1 MPGNL
6 IRRLLVLGALAIIG
20 IISIQSYWLLKT
32 WDLKD
37 KEFDQTVHIM
47 LRHVADRIAD
57 FEKTEL
63 PKTKLIQRQSSNYY
77 AVNVNGPMNASVL
90 EDFLYQEMDNHGL
103 NTNFE
108 YAVYDCFSKDL
119 VYGNYC
125 EMGEQTENQAKSEE
139 LPALDNLEYYFVVRF
154 PSRESFLLS
163 NMNMTLAFAAIAIC
177 SVLFF
182 LYSIWV
188 IVKQKRL
195 SELQRDFINNMT
207 HEFKTPISSIKIAAD
222 VLAKD
227 PMVQENARLS
237 NYSKIIIDQNQ
248 RLNDQVE
255 KVLNIA
261 RLEKDNLEL
270 KKEEFD
276 LTAELRN
283 IVENEKI
290 KLKDGQL
297 TYDLVDGPVLVNAD
311 KLHFTNVI
319 TNILDNAV
327 KYSNDKP
334 EVHMSMTQKGN
345 KIRITIGDKGIGIP
359 KEQIKEVF
367 DKFYRVSTGDVH
379 DVKGF
384 GLGLFYVKNIS
395 QAHGW
400 IPKLESELGNG
411 TTFTLYILVQYN
423 N

>member
-6 IRRLLVLGALAIIG
+6 IRRLLLLGALAIIG

-37 KEFDQTVHIM
+37 KEFDQTVNIM
-47 LRHVADRIAD
+47 LRHVAERIAN
-57 FEKTEL
+57 FHESEL
-63 PKTKLIQRQSSNYY
+63 PKTQLIQRQSSNYY
-77 AVNVNGPMNASVL
+77 AVNVNSPINASVL
-90 EDFLYQEMDNHGL
+90 EDFLYNEMDKHGL

-119 VYGNYC
+119 IYGNYC
-125 EMGEQTENQAKSEE
+125 EMGEQTDKQIKSEE
-139 LPALDNLEYYFVVRF
+139 LPTLDNLEYYFVVRF
-154 PSRESFLLS
+154 PGRESFLLS
-163 NMNMTLAFAAIAIC
+163 NMNMTLAFAAIAIV

-182 LYSIWV
+182 MYSIWV

-222 VLAKD
+222 VLSKD
-227 PMVQENARLS
+227 PKIQDDVRLN
-237 NYSKIIIDQNQ
+237 NYSKIIRDQNQ

-270 KKEEFD
+270 KKETFD
-276 LTAELRN
+276 LTQELKN
-283 IVENEKI
+283 ILENEKI
-290 KLKDGQL
+290 KLKDGLL
-297 TYDLVDGPVLVNAD
+297 TYDLLNEEVSIIAD

-319 TNILDNAV
+319 TNILDNAI
-327 KYSNDKP
+327 KYSKEEP
-334 EVHMSMTQKGN
+334 EVHLSMQVIGN
-345 KIRITIGDKGIGIP
+345 KVRIAIKDKGMGIP
-359 KEQIKEVF
+359 KEQTKEVF
-367 DKFYRVSTGDVH
+367 DKFYRISTGDVH

-400 IPKLESELGNG
+400 IPKLESELGKG
-411 TTFTLYILVQYN
+411 TTFTLDILV
-423 N
+423 

>member
-1 MPGNL
+1 
-6 IRRLLVLGALAIIG
+6 
-20 IISIQSYWLLKT
+20 
-32 WDLKD
+32 
-37 KEFDQTVHIM
+37 
-47 LRHVADRIAD
+47 
-57 FEKTEL
+57 
-63 PKTKLIQRQSSNYY
+63 
-77 AVNVNGPMNASVL
+77 
-90 EDFLYQEMDNHGL
+90 
-103 NTNFE
+103 
-108 YAVYDCFSKDL
+108 
-119 VYGNYC
+119 
-125 EMGEQTENQAKSEE
+125 
-139 LPALDNLEYYFVVRF
+139 
-154 PSRESFLLS
+154 
-163 NMNMTLAFAAIAIC
+163 
-177 SVLFF
+177 VLFF

-227 PMVQENARLS
+227 PMVQDNIRLS
-237 NYSKIIIDQNQ
+237 NYSNIIIDQNQ

-255 KVLNIA
+255 KVLNVA

-276 LTAELRN
+276 LTVELRN
-283 IVENEKI
+283 IIENEKI

-297 TYDLVDGPVLVNAD
+297 TYDLVDDPELINAD

-319 TNILDNAV
+319 SNILDNAV
-327 KYSNDKP
+327 KYSKKKP
-334 EVHMSMTQKGN
+334 EVHISMTKKGN
-345 KIRITIGDKGIGIP
+345 KVCITITDQGIGIP

-400 IPKLESELGNG
+400 ISKIESELGKG
-411 TTFTLYILVQYN
+411 TTFSLDIFV
-423 N
+423 

>member
-6 IRRLLVLGALAIIG
+6 IRRLLLLGALAIIG
-20 IISIQSYWLLKT
+20 IIFIQSYWLLKT

-47 LRHVADRIAD
+47 LRHVAERIAVSQ
-57 FEKTEL
+57 KTEL
-63 PKTKLIQRQSSNYY
+63 PKTQLIQRQSSNYY
-77 AVNVNGPMNASVL
+77 AVNVNSPINASVL
-90 EDFLYQEMDNHGL
+90 EDFLYSEMEKHSL

-119 VYGNYC
+119 VYGNFC
-125 EMGEQTENQAKSEE
+125 EMGEQTDKLAKAEE
-139 LPALDNLEYYFVVRF
+139 LPTLDNLEYYFVVRF

-227 PMVQENARLS
+227 PSIQDNKRLS

-276 LTAELRN
+276 LTSELRN
-283 IVENEKI
+283 IIENEKI
-290 KLKDGQL
+290 KLRDGQL
-297 TYDLVDGPVLVNAD
+297 TYDLVDGPVIVRAD

-319 TNILDNAV
+319 SNILDNAV
-327 KYSNDKP
+327 KYSKEEP
-334 EVHMSMTQKGN
+334 EVHLSMTQKGN
-345 KIRITIGDKGIGIP
+345 KIRIAIADKGIGIP
-359 KEQIKEVF
+359 KEQTKEVF
-367 DKFYRVSTGDVH
+367 DKFYRVSTGDIH

-400 IPKLESELGNG
+400 IPKLESELGKG
-411 TTFTLYILVQYN
+411 TTFTLDILV
-423 N
+423 

>member
-6 IRRLLVLGALAIIG
+6 IRRLLLLGALAIIG

-47 LRHVADRIAD
+47 LRHVADRIAK
-57 FEKTEL
+57 FHETEL
-63 PKTKLIQRQSSNYY
+63 PKTQLIQRQSSNYY
-77 AVNVNGPMNASVL
+77 AVNVNSVINASVL

-108 YAVYDCFSKDL
+108 YAVYDCFTKDL

-125 EMGEQTENQAKSEE
+125 EMGEQTDKQEKTEE
-139 LPALDNLEYYFVVRF
+139 LATLDDLEYYFVVRF

-163 NMNMTLAFAAIAIC
+163 NMNMTLAFAAIAIV

-222 VLAKD
+222 VLSKD
-227 PMVQENARLS
+227 EMIQADPRLS
-237 NYSKIIIDQNQ
+237 NYSKIIKEQNQ
-248 RLNDQVE
+248 RLNNQVE

-261 RLEKDNLEL
+261 RLEKDNLKL
-270 KKEEFD
+270 KKENFD
-276 LTAELRN
+276 LITELQN

-297 TYDLVDGPVLVNAD
+297 TYDLPNGNLEINAD

-319 TNILDNAV
+319 SNIIDNAV
-327 KYSNDKP
+327 KYSKEEP
-334 EVHMSMTQKGN
+334 EVHVALSQRGN
-345 KIRITIGDKGIGIP
+345 KIKISISDKGIGIP

-400 IPKLESELGNG
+400 IPKLESELGKG
-411 TTFTLYILVQYN
+411 TTFTLDILV
-423 N
+423 

>member
-6 IRRLLVLGALAIIG
+6 IRRLLLLGALAIIG

-47 LRHVADRIAD
+47 LRHVAERIAT
-57 FEKTEL
+57 FHETEL
-63 PKTKLIQRQSSNYY
+63 PKTNLIQRQSSNYY
-77 AVNVNGPMNASVL
+77 AVNVNSAINASVL
-90 EDFLYQEMDNHGL
+90 EDYLYQEMDNHGL
-103 NTNFE
+103 STNFE

-125 EMGEQTENQAKSEE
+125 EMGDQTDLQQKSEE
-139 LPALDNLEYYFVVRF
+139 LTTLDNLEYYFVVRF

-163 NMNMTLAFAAIAIC
+163 NMNMTLAFAAIAIV

-182 LYSIWV
+182 MYSIWV

-222 VLAKD
+222 VLARD
-227 PMVQENARLS
+227 PAIQENTRLS

-297 TYDLVDGPVLVNAD
+297 IYDLLDGPVLINAD

-327 KYSNDKP
+327 KYSKDKP
-334 EVHMSMTQKGN
+334 EVHLSMTQKGN
-345 KIRITIGDKGIGIP
+345 KVQIEITDKGIGIP

-395 QAHGW
+395 HAHGW
-400 IPKLESELGNG
+400 VPKLESELGKG
-411 TTFTLYILVQYN
+411 TTFTLDILV
-423 N
+423 

>member
-6 IRRLLVLGALAIIG
+6 IRRLLLLGALAIIG

-47 LRHVADRIAD
+47 LRHVAERIAT
-57 FEKTEL
+57 FHETEL
-63 PKTKLIQRQSSNYY
+63 PKTNLIQRQSSNYY
-77 AVNVNGPMNASVL
+77 AVNVNSAINASVL
-90 EDFLYQEMDNHGL
+90 EDYLYQEMDNHGL
-103 NTNFE
+103 STNFE

-125 EMGEQTENQAKSEE
+125 EMGDQTDLQQKSEE
-139 LPALDNLEYYFVVRF
+139 LTTLDNLEYYFVVRF

-163 NMNMTLAFAAIAIC
+163 NMNMTLAFAAIAIV

-182 LYSIWV
+182 MYSIWV

-222 VLAKD
+222 VLARD
-227 PMVQENARLS
+227 PAIQENTRLS

-297 TYDLVDGPVLVNAD
+297 IYDLLDGPVIINAD

-327 KYSNDKP
+327 KYSKDKP
-334 EVHMSMTQKGN
+334 EVHLSMTQKGN
-345 KIRITIGDKGIGIP
+345 KVQIEITDKGIGIP

-395 QAHGW
+395 HAHGW
-400 IPKLESELGNG
+400 VPKLESELGKG
-411 TTFTLYILVQYN
+411 TTFTLDILV
-423 N
+423 

>member
-6 IRRLLVLGALAIIG
+6 IRRLLLLGALAIIG

-47 LRHVADRIAD
+47 LRHVAEDVAE
-57 FEKTEL
+57 FHKTEL
-63 PKTKLIQRQSSNYY
+63 PKTELIQRQSSNYY
-77 AVNVNGPMNASVL
+77 AVNVNSPINASVL
-90 EDFLYQEMDNHGL
+90 EDFLYQEMENHSL

-119 VYGNYC
+119 IYGNYC
-125 EMGEQTENQAKSEE
+125 EMGEQTEKQAKSEE
-139 LPALDNLEYYFVVRF
+139 LPTLENLEYYFVVRF

-227 PMVQENARLS
+227 PMVQDNTRLS

-276 LTAELRN
+276 ITVELRN

-290 KLKDGQL
+290 KLKEGQL
-297 TYDLVDGPVLVNAD
+297 TYDLVDSQVLMNAD

-319 TNILDNAV
+319 SNILDNAV
-327 KYSNDKP
+327 KYSKEEP

-345 KIRITIGDKGIGIP
+345 KIRIAIADKGIGIP

-367 DKFYRVSTGDVH
+367 DKFYRVSTGDIH

-395 QAHGW
+395 LAHGW
-400 IPKLESELGNG
+400 IPKLESELGKG
-411 TTFTLYILVQYN
+411 TTFTLDILV
-423 N
+423 

>member
-6 IRRLLVLGALAIIG
+6 IRRLLLLGAIAIIG

-47 LRHVADRIAD
+47 LRNVADRIAK
-57 FEKTEL
+57 FHETEL
-63 PKTKLIQRQSSNYY
+63 PKTQLIQRQSSNYY
-77 AVNVNGPMNASVL
+77 AVNVNSVINASVL

-125 EMGEQTENQAKSEE
+125 EMGEQTETKEKTEE
-139 LPALDNLEYYFVVRF
+139 LATLDDLEYYFVVRF

-163 NMNMTLAFAAIAIC
+163 NMNMTLAFAAIAIV

-182 LYSIWV
+182 MYSIWV

-227 PMVQENARLS
+227 ETILDNSRLS
-237 NYSKIIIDQNQ
+237 NYSKIIIDQNK

-261 RLEKDNLEL
+261 RLEKDNLKL
-270 KKEEFD
+270 KKENFD
-276 LTAELRN
+276 LVAELKS
-283 IVENEKI
+283 ILENEKI
-290 KLKDGQL
+290 KLNEGQL
-297 TYDLVDGPVLVNAD
+297 TYDLPTDEIIIEAD
-311 KLHFTNVI
+311 KLHFINVI
-319 TNILDNAV
+319 TNIIDNAV
-327 KYSNDKP
+327 KYSKDEP
-334 EVHMSMTQKGN
+334 EVHLILIRKNN
-345 KIRITIGDKGIGIP
+345 KVRIKIADKGIGIP
-359 KEQIKEVF
+359 KEQTKEVF
-367 DKFYRVSTGDVH
+367 DKFYRVSTGDIH

-400 IPKLESELGNG
+400 LPKLESEMGKG
-411 TTFTLYILVQYN
+411 TTFTLDILV
-423 N
+423 

>member
-1 MPGNL
+1 
-6 IRRLLVLGALAIIG
+6 
-20 IISIQSYWLLKT
+20 
-32 WDLKD
+32 
-37 KEFDQTVHIM
+37 
-47 LRHVADRIAD
+47 
-57 FEKTEL
+57 
-63 PKTKLIQRQSSNYY
+63 
-77 AVNVNGPMNASVL
+77 
-90 EDFLYQEMDNHGL
+90 
-103 NTNFE
+103 
-108 YAVYDCFSKDL
+108 
-119 VYGNYC
+119 
-125 EMGEQTENQAKSEE
+125 MGEQTEKQAESEE
-139 LPALDNLEYYFVVRF
+139 LPTLDNLEYYFVVRF

-177 SVLFF
+177 SVSFF
-182 LYSIWV
+182 LYSILV

-227 PMVQENARLS
+227 PMVQDNSRLS
-237 NYSKIIIDQNQ
+237 NYSNIIIDQNQ

-255 KVLNIA
+255 KVLNVA

-276 LTAELRN
+276 LTVELRN
-283 IVENEKI
+283 IIENEKI

-297 TYDLVDGPVLVNAD
+297 TYDLVDDLEFINAD

-319 TNILDNAV
+319 SNILDNAV
-327 KYSNDKP
+327 KYSKKKP
-334 EVHMSMTQKGN
+334 EVHISMTKKGN
-345 KIRITIGDKGIGIP
+345 KVCITITDKGIGIP

-367 DKFYRVSTGDVH
+367 DKFYRVSTGDIH

-395 QAHGW
+395 KAHGW
-400 IPKLESELGNG
+400 ISKIESELGKG
-411 TTFTLYILVQYN
+411 TTFSLDIFV
-423 N
+423 

>member
-6 IRRLLVLGALAIIG
+6 IRRLLLLGALAIIG

-32 WDLKD
+32 WDLKY

-57 FEKTEL
+57 FHETEQ

-77 AVNVNGPMNASVL
+77 AVNVNSPINASVL
-90 EDFLYQEMDNHGL
+90 EDFLYQEMNNHGL
-103 NTNFE
+103 STNFE

-119 VYGNYC
+119 IYGNYC
-125 EMGEQTENQAKSEE
+125 EMGEQTEKQAESEE
-139 LPALDNLEYYFVVRF
+139 LPTLDNLEYYFVVRF

-207 HEFKTPISSIKIAAD
+207 HEFKTPIYSIKIAAD

-227 PMVQENARLS
+227 PMVQDNIRLS
-237 NYSKIIIDQNQ
+237 NYSNIIIDQNQ

-255 KVLNIA
+255 KVLNVA

-276 LTAELRN
+276 LTVELRN
-283 IVENEKI
+283 IIENEKI

-297 TYDLVDGPVLVNAD
+297 TYDLVDDLELINAD

-319 TNILDNAV
+319 SNILDNAV
-327 KYSNDKP
+327 KYSKKKP
-334 EVHMSMTQKGN
+334 EVHISMTKKGN
-345 KIRITIGDKGIGIP
+345 KVCITITDKGIGIP

-400 IPKLESELGNG
+400 ISKIESELGKG
-411 TTFTLYILVQYN
+411 TTFSLDIFV
-423 N
+423 

>member
-6 IRRLLVLGALAIIG
+6 IRRLLLLGALAIIG

-47 LRHVADRIAD
+47 LRNVAERIAA
-57 FEKTEL
+57 FHESEL
-63 PKTKLIQRQSSNYY
+63 PKTQLIQRQSSNYY
-77 AVNVNGPMNASVL
+77 AVNVNSPINASVL
-90 EDFLYQEMDNHGL
+90 EDFLYHEMDKHNL
-103 NTNFE
+103 STNFE

-119 VYGNYC
+119 IYGNYC
-125 EMGEQTENQAKSEE
+125 EMGEQTDKRVNYEK
-139 LPALDNLEYYFVVRF
+139 LKTLDGLEYDFVVRF
-154 PSRESFLLS
+154 PERESFLLS
-163 NMNMTLAFAAIAIC
+163 NMNMTLAFAAIAIV

-227 PMVQENARLS
+227 EMIQDNTRLS
-237 NYSKIIIDQNQ
+237 NYSKIIVDQNQ

-270 KKEEFD
+270 KKEQFD
-276 LTAELRN
+276 LTKELRS
-283 IVENEKI
+283 IIENEKI
-290 KLKDGQL
+290 KLKEGLL
-297 TYDLVDGPVLVNAD
+297 TYDLLEEEVIIEAD

-327 KYSNDKP
+327 KYSKEEP
-334 EVHMSMTQKGN
+334 EVHLSMTKKSGSV
-345 KIRITIGDKGIGIP
+345 RISIMDKGIGIP
-359 KEQIKEVF
+359 KEQTKEVF
-367 DKFYRVSTGDVH
+367 DKFYRISTGDVH

-400 IPKLESELGNG
+400 IPKLESELGKG
-411 TTFTLYILVQYN
+411 TTFTLDILV
-423 N
+423 